1 MGGSHPLMLS
11 LEPCSEGLG
20 LLSTIRTMN
29 TTINMILDIELLQI
43 LEANDFSQWSLD
55 VYIKHYSSIL
65 SQ

>member
-20 LLSTIRTMN
+20 LLSTIRPMN
-29 TTINMILDIELLQI
+29 TTINYIELLQI

-55 VYIKHYSSIL
+55 VNIKHYSSIL